1 MNTLLVEC
9 FDHEKV
15 LNFVKFFSALI
26 EIIVQFSFFG
36 LLTRYIELFDF
47 LILSHSYI
55 PGI

>member
-26 EIIVQFSFFG
+26 EIMV
-36 LLTRYIELFDF
+36 
-47 LILSHSYI
+47 
-55 PGI
+55 